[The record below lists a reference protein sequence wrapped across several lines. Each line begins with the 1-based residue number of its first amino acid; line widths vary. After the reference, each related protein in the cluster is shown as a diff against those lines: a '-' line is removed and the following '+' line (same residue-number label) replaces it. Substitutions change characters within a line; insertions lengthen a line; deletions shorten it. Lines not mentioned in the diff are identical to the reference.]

1 MADPEAGSGPQP
13 IPSRSEGRR
22 FSILSEF
29 VPESLQP
36 PSFLE
41 TSPIVREILSRDIA
55 ECSSD
60 DDSNTQVSDGEEEP
74 TVADAKLAFHPNGI
88 AYGSGYSTIAIQGLD
103 RPVPNPREV
112 EDSLQAEISLLR
124 DNDILPPRH
133 PRSQRS
139 GILWRLYRRFF
150 STNVKDN
157 EDPEPIFD
165 FTDQAATESTP
176 LLFSSTV
183 EEEETLPTPPPEE
196 VIERFEEAVAAHA
209 IKTTWQRET
218 KTLIQYAA
226 PLIVTFLLHYSVTI
240 GSVLTVGRLGM
251 TELAAVNL
259 ATMTASITCYVP
271 VQGLSTCL
279 DTLCAQAYG
288 SGHKHLVGLQ
298 AQRMTWLLW
307 ILMVPIAVLW
317 WFSEPILAS
326 LVPDQETASLAAL
339 FLRVLI
345 LGMPGVAALE
355 SGKRFVQSQGLFQA
369 TTYALVI
376 GAPLS
381 FFLNYLFVFKFDWH
395 FAGAATA
402 MAITQNLL
410 PLLLVLY
417 VRFVDGRQC
426 WNGLTRKAFSNWGP
440 MIKLALPGMIMIE
453 AQFSVLEILTIAAGQ
468 FGTAQLAAQSV
479 LVTVTSTSFNIPF
492 PLAIATSTRV
502 ANLIGAHLSD
512 AARVT
517 AKVAVVAGL
526 VVGCFNLTIFAVL
539 NETIPRIF
547 TQDDEVV
554 AIVKQVILVCAAM
567 QIFDALAAVSHGIL
581 RGVGR
586 QAIGGYANLFSYYC
600 VALPVSLST
609 AFALGWKLSG
619 LWFGLTMGLAVVSG
633 LEMLYLYN
641 ADWESAVAQAEARMK
656 SEDVTAEAKFTPA

>member
-1 MADPEAGSGPQP
+1 MADSGSGPQP

-22 FSILSEF
+22 YSILSEF
-29 VPESLQP
+29 IPESLQP
-36 PSFLE
+36 PSFLA
-41 TSPIVREILSRDIA
+41 TSPIVREILARDIA

-60 DDSNTQVSDGEEEP
+60 DDSQTQISDGEDNTER
-74 TVADAKLAFHPNGI
+74 TVADAKLAFHPNGV
-88 AYGSGYSTIAIQGLD
+88 AFGSGYSTIAIQGLD

-112 EDSLQAEISLLR
+112 EDSLHAEISLLR
-124 DNDILPPRH
+124 DNDILPPKH
-133 PRSQRS
+133 PRSHRS
-139 GILWRLYRRFF
+139 GFLWRVYRRFF
-150 STNVKDN
+150 STNIKDH

-165 FTDQAATESTP
+165 FQESNTETTP
-176 LLFSSTV
+176 LLFSSTI
-183 EEEETLPTPPPEE
+183 EEEETLPTPPAEE
-196 VIERFEEAVAAHA
+196 VIERFEEAVAAQA

-218 KTLIQYAA
+218 KTLIQYAV

-317 WFSEPILAS
+317 WFSEPVLAF
-326 LVPDQETASLAAL
+326 LVPDRETAALAAL

-355 SGKRFVQSQGLFQA
+355 SGKRFVQSQGLFHA
-369 TTYALVI
+369 TTYALLI

-381 FFLNYLFVFKFDWH
+381 FLQNYLFVFKFGWH

-417 VRFVDGRQC
+417 VRFVDGHQC

-517 AKVAVVAGL
+517 AKVAIVAGL
-526 VVGCFNLTIFAVL
+526 VVGCFNLTIFAAL
-539 NETIPRIF
+539 NEVIPRIF

-554 AIVKQVILVCAAM
+554 AIAKQVILVCALM

-600 VALPVSLST
+600 IALPISLST
-609 AFALGWKLSG
+609 AFALDWKLSG
-619 LWFGLTMGLAVVSG
+619 LWFGLTMGLAVVSA
-633 LEMLYLYN
+633 LELVYLYN
-641 ADWESAVAQAEARMK
+641 ADWESAVAQAEARMR
-656 SEDVTAEAKFTPA
+656 SEDITAESKLSPA

>member
-1 MADPEAGSGPQP
+1 MENSHGSDPQP
-13 IPSRSEGRR
+13 IHGRAQGRR
-22 FSILSEF
+22 HSILSEF
-29 VPESLQP
+29 LPESLPLP
-36 PSFLE
+36 PSFLG
-41 TSPIVREILSRDIA
+41 TSPIVREILTRDIA
-55 ECSSD
+55 ECSSED
-60 DDSNTQVSDGEEEP
+60 DHEDHSSDRDSEHP
-74 TVADAKLAFHPNGI
+74 HIADAKLAFHPNGI
-88 AYGSGYSTIAIQGLD
+88 AYGSGYSTIAIQGID
-103 RPVPNPREV
+103 RPVPNPREI
-112 EDSLQAEISLLR
+112 EESLQAEVSLLR
-124 DNDILPPRH
+124 DNDIIPPKH

-139 GILWRLYRRFF
+139 NVFWRLYRRAF
-150 STNVKDN
+150 STKIKDH
-157 EDPEPIFD
+157 EHPEPIF
-165 FTDQAATESTP
+165 QESAAETTP
-176 LLFSSTV
+176 LLARL
-183 EEEETLPTPPPEE
+183 EELAEEPLPTPPPEE
-196 VIERFEEAVAAHA
+196 IIERFEDAVAAQA
-209 IKTTWQRET
+209 IKTTWQREAM
-218 KTLIQYAA
+218 TLVQYAA
-226 PLIVTFLLHYSVTI
+226 PLIVAFLLHYSVTI

-251 TELAAVNL
+251 VELAAVNL

-307 ILMVPIAVLW
+307 ILMIPIAVLW

-326 LVPDQETASLAAL
+326 MVPDQETASLAAL

-355 SGKRFVQSQGLFQA
+355 SGKRFVQSQGLFNA
-369 TTYALVI
+369 TTYALLI

-381 FFLNYLFVFKFDWH
+381 FLQNYLFVFKFGWN
-395 FAGAATA
+395 FAGAALA

-410 PLLLVLY
+410 PLLLVVY
-417 VRFVDGRQC
+417 VRYVDGRQC
-426 WNGLTRKAFSNWGP
+426 WDGLSRKAFSNWGP

-468 FGTAQLAAQSV
+468 FGTAQLAAQSI

-512 AARVT
+512 AARIT
-517 AKVAVVAGL
+517 ARVAIVAGL
-526 VVGCFNLTIFAVL
+526 LVGIFNLTVFTTL

-547 TQDDEVV
+547 TEDDEVI
-554 AIVKQVILVCAAM
+554 AIAKQVILVCGVM

-586 QAIGGYANLFSYYC
+586 QAIGGYANLFSYYL
-600 VALPVSLST
+600 VALPISLST

-619 LWFGLTMGLAVVSG
+619 LWAGLTVGLAVVSA
-633 LEMLYLYN
+633 LELVYLYH

-656 SEDVTAEAKFTPA
+656 SEDVASEAKFTST